1 MFSSFIADEWCFG
14 CDGRKVK
21 WFLCGNVKPII
32 QHWLESTL
40 SRERSVQRNMVGGL
54 SFRRHDRR
62 ASSAFNRGFTLIELI
77 VTLTVA
83 GILAAVAIPWMSD
96 FIIRTRV
103 SGNVNEFIAATMLAR
118 SEAIQRNGAVTIC
131 RSTGA
136 ETGSNACDT
145 SASDWSSGW
154 LVFVGTTATGPT
166 AATILA
172 RQGAFPTGTAITPAA
187 VATSITYNAN
197 GAPLSAPPT
206 SFAFTFGSF
215 SRTVCF
221 GPSGRTS
228 ALAVGSTSGCPT

>member
-1 MFSSFIADEWCFG
+1 M
-14 CDGRKVK
+14 
-21 WFLCGNVKPII
+21 
-32 QHWLESTL
+32 
-40 SRERSVQRNMVGGL
+40 QRNMVGGL
-54 SFRRHDRR
+54 SFRRYDRGG
-62 ASSAFNRGFTLIELI
+62 APAVSQGFTLVELI

-83 GILAAVAIPWMSD
+83 GILAAVAIPWMSS

-145 SASDWSSGW
+145 GASDWSSGW

-166 AATILA
+166 AGTILA
-172 RQGAFPTGTAITPAA
+172 RQGAFPAGTAITPAT

-197 GAPLSAPPT
+197 GVPLSAPPT
-206 SFAFTFGSF
+206 SFAFTSGGF

-221 GPSGRTS
+221 SPSGRTS